1 MSSDTEPPGPAVPPS
16 PPGAPPGA
24 DAELAAEV
32 ADGVLWLRIN
42 RPEAQNAIPWYVR
55 DRLAACFRMAHA
67 TPAVRAVVLTG
78 TGERHFC
85 TGADLR
91 VRPPVPEPPPGADG
105 PVVGTTMHLM
115 RTGFQALMCAVQD
128 CEKPVLAAL
137 NGTAAGG
144 GAMLALAADLVL
156 AAEGARFV
164 DVFAGRGLIPDG
176 GFTHLLVRLVGMHKA
191 KELCLLGEP
200 LPAAEAAALGLVN
213 RVVPAAELEAATRD
227 WAARLASRPTRTL
240 GWTKRLLHDATTL
253 DRDRLLYEE
262 AALVE
267 LNQAT
272 ADAAERMAA
281 LAERREPQWRG
292 W

>member
-1 MSSDTEPPGPAVPPS
+1 VAIPSS
-16 PPGAPPGA
+16 PPGAPDGA
-24 DAELAAEV
+24 DDELVTELAG
-32 ADGVLWLRIN
+32 GVLWLRIN
-42 RPEAQNAIPWYVR
+42 RPDAQNAIPWYVR
-55 DRLAACFRMAHA
+55 DRLTACFRTAHA
-67 TPAVRAVVLTG
+67 EPTIRAVVLTG

-91 VRPPVPEPPPGADG
+91 VRPPVPAPPPGAEG
-105 PVVGTTMHLM
+105 PVVGTTMLMM
-115 RTGFQALMCAVQD
+115 RTGFQTLMAAVQD
-128 CEKPVLAAL
+128 CEVPVLVAM

-156 AAEGARFV
+156 AAEHARIV

-191 KELCLLGEP
+191 KELCFLGEP
-200 LPAAEAAALGLVN
+200 LGAAEAAALGIVN
-213 RVVPAAELEAATRD
+213 RVVPAAELEAAARD
-227 WAARLASRPTRTL
+227 WAARLVDRPTRTL
-240 GWTKRLLHDATTL
+240 GFTKRLLHDATHL
-253 DRDRLLYEE
+253 DRDRLCYEE

-281 LAERREPQWRG
+281 LAERRPPRWRG
-292 W
+292 Y